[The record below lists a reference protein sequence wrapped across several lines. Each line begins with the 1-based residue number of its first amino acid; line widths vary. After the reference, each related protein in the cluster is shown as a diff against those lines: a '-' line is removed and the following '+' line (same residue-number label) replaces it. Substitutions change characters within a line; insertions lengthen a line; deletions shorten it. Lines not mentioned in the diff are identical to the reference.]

1 MMTHADKEG
10 MKTAVER
17 IRKQF
22 ENTGIT
28 FEDQTITATASFGIA
43 GFRGTKPPDWNT
55 LVTRADTALYAA
67 KHKGRNRMEF
77 ERDGLHE
84 QDEDVLNQPIRRL
97 GPAT

>member
-1 MMTHADKEG
+1 

-22 ENTGIT
+22 ENTSIT

-55 LVTRADTALYAA
+55 LVTRADTSLYAA
-67 KHKGRNRMEF
+67 KHRDATECNSNETGYMNRT
-77 ERDGLHE
+77 R
-84 QDEDVLNQPIRRL
+84 
-97 GPAT
+97 TC